1 MDSWKTKQKI
11 IVQVVSLFISIGLWL
26 YVTNTE
32 NPIRTVEVSKVPVQL
47 LNANALSDQ
56 GIALVPNQNI
66 YVDLKV
72 EGYSQDV
79 YKLNKDDFLRT
90 VEILVATESSFTNRN
105 LEDSEYISNAK
116 AVLRSLNSMS
126 EMQAH
131 KYLQSE
137 SMKKG
142 IKMVDVAKSIISKFS

>member
-72 EGYSQDV
+72 EGYSPV
-79 YKLNKDDFLRT
+79 SYTHLTLPT
-90 VEILVATESSFTNRN
+90 T
-105 LEDSEYISNAK
+105 
-116 AVLRSLNSMS
+116 
-126 EMQAH
+126 
-131 KYLQSE
+131 
-137 SMKKG
+137 
-142 IKMVDVAKSIISKFS
+142 

>member
-1 MDSWKTKQKI
+1 MEYSNIPIVASSGCGINPYTKI
-11 IVQVVSLFISIGLWL
+11 E
-26 YVTNTE
+26 TNTE

-79 YKLNKDDFLRT
+79 YKLNKDEFL
-90 VEILVATESSFTNRN
+90 IQIDLLF
-105 LEDSEYISNAK
+105 L
-116 AVLRSLNSMS
+116 
-126 EMQAH
+126 
-131 KYLQSE
+131 
-137 SMKKG
+137 MKLLIVNVIFFPK
-142 IKMVDVAKSIISKFS
+142 